1 MRTVL
6 GIAVVLTPV
15 AVLLGSLHLM
25 NFVARRRQLTGAE
38 QIALTDA
45 IHRELGA
52 IAAPCVTRTAGG
64 GWLVS
69 MRVPLDR
76 PGTVAALLHITHAH
90 FAARAADRPM
100 RIVLTPQTPRPAL
113 VSGPARPAG
122 RRAAEPLAAALR

>member
-15 AVLLGSLHLM
+15 AVLLGALYLM
-25 NFVARRRQLTGAE
+25 NYVARRRQLACAE

-52 IAAPCVTRTAGG
+52 IAAPCVTRESGG
-64 GWLVS
+64 GWRVS

-76 PGTVAALLHITHAH
+76 PGTVAALLHVTNAH
-90 FAARAADRPM
+90 FATRGEARPVC
-100 RIVLTPQTPRPAL
+100 IVLTSQTVGPAL
-113 VSGPARPAG
+113 VSSPSQPAG